1 MSYYDFL
8 HSKVIIAPESGI
20 EIDLEEIHPALKP
33 HQRDAVRWELAGGR
47 RGLFER
53 FGLGKTAQELEHQKD
68 RTKARQKPNRKRKP
82 KCNTS

>member
-8 HSKVIIAPESGI
+8 RSKVIIAPESGI
-20 EIDLEEIHPALKP
+20 EIELEEIHPALKP
-33 HQRDAVRWELAGGR
+33 NQRDAVRWALAGGR
-47 RGLFER
+47 LFER

-82 KCNTS
+82 KCSTS